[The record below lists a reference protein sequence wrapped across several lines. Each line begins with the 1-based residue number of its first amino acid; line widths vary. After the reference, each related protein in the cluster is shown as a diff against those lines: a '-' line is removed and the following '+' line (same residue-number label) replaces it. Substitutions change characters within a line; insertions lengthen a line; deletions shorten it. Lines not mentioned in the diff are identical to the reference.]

1 MALTNIGIYKNWIVY
16 QASDGVIELWR
27 GKGKV
32 VTHDKFVQNK
42 SGMDR
47 VITTATNYA
56 EAMEWI
62 DKMTAGKG
70 RKKVEQNKNSRSVDL
85 SEYDKNQTNLL

>member
-1 MALTNIGIYKNWIVY
+1 MTNIGIYKNWIVY
-16 QASDGVIELWR
+16 QARDGVIELWR

-32 VTHDKFVQNK
+32 VTHDKHVKNK

-47 VITTATNYA
+47 IVTTATDFK

-62 DKMTAGKG
+62 DRMSAGKG
-70 RKKVEQNKNSRSVDL
+70 RKKVEQKVNSRSVDL
-85 SEYDKNQTNLL
+85 SEYDTPKQTRIE